1 MKKRIHVYQTSAT
14 GNTRN
19 DTYLTKQV
27 VSIYLGRDKYVC
39 VGGVSVCVYVYVCV
53 RLNKESN
60 L

>member
-39 VGGVSVCVYVYVCV
+39 VGGGVCVCLCICMCAFKQ
-53 RLNKESN
+53 RK
-60 L
+60 